1 MNVDHLAATVCSK
14 PNEANT
20 VRLLDEWS
28 SIWKREGRTRAVGSW
43 SVRKVLKPWT
53 MLMEALLTSR
63 EHLMLKM
70 LAEQS
75 INHFLRSRFPAKP
88 GLPSRFFATQKWG
101 FIETFFELE
110 RASKSRIHTGSF
122 SEGRVWVENKNGN
135 APAQVQIKTSFESFG
150 SCWH

>member
-1 MNVDHLAATVCSK
+1 MFKAKRSEHSASTGYGRQSGSAKGK
-14 PNEANT
+14 PELSGLERTKSIAP
-20 VRLLDEWS
+20 LDS
-28 SIWKREGRTRAVGSW
+28 
-43 SVRKVLKPWT
+43 

-110 RASKSRIHTGSF
+110 RTSKSRIHTGSF
-122 SEGRVWVENKNGN
+122 SVGRVWVENKNGN